1 MAIDSCNTSD
11 SRNGDVCLIK
21 WGREFRAVKKAMF
34 PPALLP
40 MRKVFEKST

>member
-1 MAIDSCNTSD
+1 MITPRIFRGESE
-11 SRNGDVCLIK
+11 RE
-21 WGREFRAVKKAMF
+21 REFRAVKKAMF